1 VLWAELDWK
10 AINLS
15 ELITIS
21 QVKMKYMKAIGKV
34 HPDKLGTDISVEN
47 KLIANAVFSTLNKA
61 WDTFKAQNKI

>member
-1 VLWAELDWK
+1 
-10 AINLS
+10 
-15 ELITIS
+15 
-21 QVKMKYMKAIGKV
+21 MKAIGKV